1 MKRFFVFILWVIL
14 IWWFGSTFW
23 YFENKVYC
31 NIKDNN
37 VTISLMNY
45 SWTLKCKVYIDVI
58 QQNALK
64 KYDEIMA
71 INSYIAQWEDVY
83 YWKNVLESKKSDFIQ
98 LVNYR
103 SQIISV
109 VNRFESVLFN
119 RYYDSLQKD
128 MRIYYSDLEVQYYS
142 FINQDTQVKWS
153 KKELMISQLKQQ
165 IENVSAIIKAE
176 SLDDIMKIVPSYIY
190 LKKQIEWN

>member
-1 MKRFFVFILWVIL
+1 MKRFFVFIFWVIL

-83 YWKNVLESKKSDFIQ
+83 YWKNVLESKKSDFLQ

-142 FINQDTQVKWS
+142 LINQDTQVKWS

-165 IENVSAIIKAE
+165 IENVSAIIEAE

>member
-1 MKRFFVFILWVIL
+1 M
-14 IWWFGSTFW
+14 
-23 YFENKVYC
+23 
-31 NIKDNN
+31 
-37 VTISLMNY
+37 
-45 SWTLKCKVYIDVI
+45 
-58 QQNALK
+58 
-64 KYDEIMA
+64 
-71 INSYIAQWEDVY
+71 
-83 YWKNVLESKKSDFIQ
+83 ESKKSDFLQ

-142 FINQDTQVKWS
+142 LINQDTQVKWS

-165 IENVSAIIKAE
+165 IENVSAIIEAE